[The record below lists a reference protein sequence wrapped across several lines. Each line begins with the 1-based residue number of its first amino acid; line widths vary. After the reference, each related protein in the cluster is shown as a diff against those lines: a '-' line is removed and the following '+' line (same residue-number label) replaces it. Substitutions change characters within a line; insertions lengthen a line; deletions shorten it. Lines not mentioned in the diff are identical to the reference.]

1 MPGDYTRF
9 TFDPFED
16 HFRVLMQQGRV
27 TLDADFNEMAEI
39 IGRQFRVRML
49 DTVGRCVVPI
59 ETPDGFRIF
68 FDGGNLMIGRGRA
81 YVHGLLAENHGAGDR
96 EWDRILAEERGTEA
110 MPYTEQP
117 YLPDPPLPGP
127 DVGTQLV
134 YLDVWERELTHVE
147 DRDLVEKALG
157 VDTAARVQTVWQ
169 VKLFEVPPGT
179 TCATP
184 DEDIPD
190 WLDLVNPSGARL
202 STQAVGVAAS
212 DDPCIIDPAG
222 GFRGIENRLYRVEV
236 HDSGDLANATF
247 KWSRDNASIST
258 RVTAVDAGLDTLT
271 LTRIGRDGVRRI
283 SSQDWVEILDDRIEL
298 AGQPGALHK
307 VQSVD
312 EVNEQITLEV
322 PLAAGVI
329 DQANPQLLNTRVR
342 RWDQKGQVLDSANV
356 VVADVDAN
364 AGVIPTNAGGGTMV
378 LEDGVEVT
386 FSEDASG
393 GGFRTGDSWVFAA
406 RTVDASVEVLDVA
419 PPRAIHHHYCRLAV
433 VGRNRDVIDCRI
445 FWPPPFGEAGCDC
458 TECVSADEHNSGVFT
473 IQMAIDRV
481 RAAGGKVCLGP
492 GLFNLGT
499 QPVQL
504 HGLSSVQ
511 LHGHGFRTILFYV
524 GDGPAVSVE
533 RAINIEIDR
542 LAVAAIGGQERPGMA
557 LGIAGSALVNVNNC
571 ALFQFGGPD
580 RQAPAVGLSGLLLEV
595 SLLDNVIFGG
605 DGIRAVTGS
614 PQDPAGGTVNQP
626 GARDFLLTYGL
637 RISDNLILGIRRGV
651 DLGRNSI
658 HLGENR
664 VDDNQIL
671 GGTQASLL
679 AQGFVPARFFPSRL
693 EVRGNV
699 VTATGDGLALGTN
712 QARVSDND
720 IGVLGAPDQQG
731 SPRHGIRLMPGTV
744 QTPLLGCQ
752 LLSNRIT
759 GMSGD
764 GIHITASLESI
775 MIKQNILR
783 DLGGGGIVMAEESEA
798 ENLAI
803 ENNQLLDVGLAVT
816 DDSPLVGIRVQRAV
830 EAQISANSIRG
841 FAEASP
847 QTALRAAVHVSVATA
862 ARLTGNDLNRIGP
875 PGATAG
881 NTFGILVSGPG
892 DSIDVSGNSVRRGQT
907 GGDLDAVRWIGIAV
921 VGSTVGAQPAPNFDT
936 ALFAAAAAMM
946 GPLTFVD
953 AGAAGIAMFSELA
966 IVILPRGA
974 HNIGVR
980 GNFVRGAGRPP
991 LVAVLGPASATVTEN
1006 RVLSAT
1012 GSEPGTATVLAG
1024 GSHVVA
1030 GSNSIFRGPGGDD
1043 RDALRLLAPRDRV
1056 TVLGNIVEGGLI
1068 RVGTVPLTDPWKPLN
1083 VIHV

>member
-1 MPGDYTRF
+1 MTPGSQP
-9 TFDPFED
+9 PF
-16 HFRVLMQQGRV
+16 
-27 TLDADFNEMAEI
+27 
-39 IGRQFRVRML
+39 
-49 DTVGRCVVPI
+49 
-59 ETPDGFRIF
+59 
-68 FDGGNLMIGRGRA
+68 
-81 YVHGLLAENHGAGDR
+81 
-96 EWDRILAEERGTEA
+96 
-110 MPYTEQP
+110 
-117 YLPDPPLPGP
+117 P

-190 WLDLVNPSGARL
+190 WLDVVSPSGARL

-342 RWDQKGQVLDSANV
+342 RWDQK
-356 VVADVDAN
+356 
-364 AGVIPTNAGGGTMV
+364 
-378 LEDGVEVT
+378 
-386 FSEDASG
+386 
-393 GGFRTGDSWVFAA
+393 
-406 RTVDASVEVLDVA
+406 
-419 PPRAIHHHYCRLAV
+419 
-433 VGRNRDVIDCRI
+433 
-445 FWPPPFGEAGCDC
+445 
-458 TECVSADEHNSGVFT
+458 
-473 IQMAIDRV
+473 
-481 RAAGGKVCLGP
+481 
-492 GLFNLGT
+492 
-499 QPVQL
+499 
-504 HGLSSVQ
+504 
-511 LHGHGFRTILFYV
+511 
-524 GDGPAVSVE
+524 VE

-557 LGIAGSALVNVNNC
+557 LGIAGSALVKVDSC

-580 RQAPAVGLSGLLLEV
+580 SQAPAVALSGLLLEV
-595 SLLDNVIFGG
+595 SLLDNVVFGR
-605 DGIRAVTGS
+605 DGIQAVTGVQ
-614 PQDPAGGTVNQP
+614 QDPAGGTVNQP

-699 VTATGDGLALGTN
+699 VTATGHGLALGTN

-720 IGVLGAPDQQG
+720 IGVLGERDQQG
-731 SPRHGIRLMPGTV
+731 STRHGILLMPGTL

-752 LLSNRIT
+752 VLSNRIT

-764 GIHITASLESI
+764 GIHITAPLESI

-783 DLGGGGIVMAEESEA
+783 DLGGGGIVMTEESEA
-798 ENLAI
+798 ENLSI
-803 ENNQLLDVGLAVT
+803 ENNQLLDVALAGT
-816 DDSPLVGIRVQRAV
+816 AEAPLVGIRVQRAV

-847 QTALRAAVHVSVATA
+847 QTALRAAVHVAVAES

-881 NTFGILVSGPG
+881 NTFGILVSGPA

-921 VGSTVGAQPAPNFDT
+921 VGSTVGAQLAPNFDT

-953 AGAAGIAMFSELA
+953 AGDTGIAMFTELTL
-966 IVILPRGA
+966 VILPRGA
-974 HNIGVR
+974 DNIGVR
-980 GNFVRGAGRPP
+980 GNYVRGAARPP
-991 LVAVLGPASATVTEN
+991 LVAVFGAASTVTEN

-1012 GSEPGTATVLAG
+1012 GSEPGGATVQVG

-1030 GSNSIFRGPGGDD
+1030 GSNSIFRFPGGDD
-1043 RDALRLLAPRDRV
+1043 RDALRLDAPRDRV